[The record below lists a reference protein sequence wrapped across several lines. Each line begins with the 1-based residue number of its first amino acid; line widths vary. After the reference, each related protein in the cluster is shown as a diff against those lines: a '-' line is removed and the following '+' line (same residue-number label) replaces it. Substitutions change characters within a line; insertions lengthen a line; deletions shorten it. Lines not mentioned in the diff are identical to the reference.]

1 MADGTNIIRGLR
13 SQDGI
18 LRESVRQNLSAWL
31 EKLECGGDVEK
42 KLQYKMKMVK
52 KLSQSPIAILT
63 EKANEQHYEV
73 PTEFFQTVR
82 NTYFCLRE

>member
-1 MADGTNIIRGLR
+1 MADEKRVSDLR
-13 SQDGI
+13 SQDGD
-18 LRESVRQNLSAWL
+18 LREAIRQNLTMWL
-31 EKLECGGDVEK
+31 EKLECNGDVEK

-52 KLSQSPIAILT
+52 KLGHSPIAILT

-82 NTYFCLRE
+82 TFGTCKDF